1 MEILGSEFLGILRSG
16 SLGIL
21 GSEVLQNLGVWGP
34 GILGSGNLKSENK
47 AVLGPKVW
55 KTGGRGIWGSTG
67 ADGVRVR
74 GF

>member
-1 MEILGSEFLGILRSG
+1 MGS
-16 SLGIL
+16 
-21 GSEVLQNLGVWGP
+21 
-34 GILGSGNLKSENK
+34 LGSGNLKSDDK

-55 KTGGRGIWGSTG
+55 KTGGRGIWGSAG